1 MIYKSYFYGFKNNLL
16 LQRLVHFMALLVA
29 ICAFNILG
37 IALNNA
43 NYLFIMNIG
52 IFCFSLFFLILYSK
66 KEWFI
71 KMSLLF
77 SKWAILCVVAL
88 YVGLVISSIYQGFIL
103 EKHIKS
109 NAHFKH
115 YFPSSFVE
123 IQFEKSLVLM
133 PFARIT
139 MFDTYDVGVSLDEQ
153 IAFIKQLDGNIELQL
168 YITSQTKIT
177 PISILYLPC
186 NDCFVGNINKIFIVF
201 VLYFYSAIFYWM
213 LRQYLKNDAKLI
225 HTIPVLMIV
234 CAIFFKFFVFS
245 TMWSKLNDT
254 YRYTL
259 SEPATQNLKNTIDI
273 ITTNHRTPLDQ
284 KMDFNTVRTNFYLK
298 FTLEEKR

>member
-1 MIYKSYFYGFKNNLL
+1 
-16 LQRLVHFMALLVA
+16 
-29 ICAFNILG
+29 
-37 IALNNA
+37 
-43 NYLFIMNIG
+43 
-52 IFCFSLFFLILYSK
+52 
-66 KEWFI
+66 
-71 KMSLLF
+71 MSLLF

-88 YVGLVISSIYQGFIL
+88 YIGFVISAIYQGFIL

-109 NAHFKH
+109 NPHFKY
-115 YFPSSFVE
+115 YFPSSLVE

-139 MFDTYDVGVSLDEQ
+139 MLEAYNVGESLDEQ
-153 IAFIKQLDGNIELQL
+153 IAFMKQLDGNIELQL
-168 YITSQTKIT
+168 YTTSQTKIM
-177 PISILYLPC
+177 PMSILYLPC
-186 NDCFVGNINKIFIVF
+186 NDCYIGNINKIFIVF
-201 VLYFYSAIFYWM
+201 LLYCYSSIFYWM

-259 SEPATQNLKNTIDI
+259 SEPATQNLKNTLEV
-273 ITTNHRTPLDQ
+273 ITTNHQMPSDH
-284 KMDFNTVRTNFYLK
+284 KMDLNTVKTNLYLIIL
-298 FTLEEKR
+298 FEERR